1 MDLNVCV
8 QIGRG
13 YVPGLT
19 SMEPAASGGS
29 FTGIAQ
35 GCFLCGKMLI
45 AEWELSETGQV

>member
-1 MDLNVCV
+1 MCLASEA
-8 QIGRG
+8 GAEA
-13 YVPGLT
+13 PALT

-29 FTGIAQ
+29 FTGTAQ